1 MDSRPA
7 ADPRRPS
14 GSEDME
20 AIHDIIPARAVL
32 TELARGFLLVRDKDP
47 KRAARFAATFL
58 RERVGAEPPP
68 AARKAVVILPAYAA
82 LAHPNRGPIDRGGFS
97 GGR

>member
-1 MDSRPA
+1 
-7 ADPRRPS
+7 
-14 GSEDME
+14 ME

-47 KRAARFAATFL
+47 ERAARFAATFL
-58 RERVGAEPPP
+58 RERVGAGPLPVARR
-68 AARKAVVILPAYAA
+68 AAAIPPAYAA
-82 LAHPNRGPIDRGGFS
+82 LAHPNRGPIDHGGFA